1 MLVFIADYVLKVFPG
16 AGYAAIM
23 GEAIRQISDGQDA
36 YTIQNMRITTPLTL
50 PQTKK
55 MELYTRLIP
64 EDTKGD
70 DGHQWYNFKIM
81 SCDGQHW
88 VSHCSGMIRSGADAD
103 ISTVTSAQAEMEFP
117 RQVSTEGWYS
127 SVKKLGIEWRTAFQG
142 LEDITADTV
151 SQQASATVYDFDDT
165 THYAA
170 HPTLLDQMLQTN
182 LIAMTHGLRRRLEDI
197 VLPTCIGRLAVLG
210 SQDLRM
216 RVYGAIDDNPSGKIT
231 ARSGI
236 YTEDGRLTVYMDNLE
251 FGVLPVGKKEEPL
264 LGSYFEWRQD
274 ITLLDSVDQVERS
287 QSQVPDSATLHGEE
301 FKEII
306 HLLGFK
312 IPDARVLEIG
322 TGSTDWTRTAM
333 DALHPAPNRRFYSK
347 YTYACVSDSH
357 VDKVTKAF
365 EDDHAEMQDV
375 TVGGIEQVSLSDGA
389 DIVIVPAPTLATD
402 DDFVLDELEALKSL
416 VQNGGRVVVYHP
428 KLKATDATAEMIE
441 AASQQL
447 QSLGFGVR
455 SHTKTGVIVAQAQT
469 KQKSEKTVTIL
480 SGPSGSKKT
489 LAEQVKKHFE
499 ELGSSVKISHDTTIP
514 NDNQIVISLLDL
526 EDTENTVHSLN
537 EDTFK
542 GFIDSLCNFSGSLIW
557 ALPSVH
563 ASCAR
568 PHTAMIQGLARTVR
582 MEYKID
588 ITLVEIDERSMSRA
602 DFAKPIQKICE
613 GLDSRRKGGDVDA
626 DYDFAIVDGVVQI
639 PRMQWFDFKD
649 PMIGDVIP
657 TSPTAPIFKDN
668 VSYLLIGGFG
678 GLGRSVA
685 TWMVEHGARH
695 LVFLSRSAKS
705 PDNEPFVRELEGY
718 PGCTVTTFSGD
729 VSKPED
735 VLAAVKGAPKPI
747 AGVFQLSLVLRVSNT
762 AASLTPIREANTV
775 FPIGQCYEVHDI

>member
-1 MLVFIADYVLKVFPG
+1 MLTDSSKVFPG
-16 AGYAAIM
+16 AGYAAIV
-23 GEAIRQISDGQDA
+23 GEAIRQVSDGEDA
-36 YTIQNMRITTPLTL
+36 YTIQNMKITTPLTL

-70 DGHQWYNFKIM
+70 DGCQWYNFKIM

-88 VSHCSGMIRSGADAD
+88 VSHCSGMIRSGADPD
-103 ISTVTSAQAEMEFP
+103 ISTVTSAQAEREFP

-236 YTEDGRLTVYMDNLE
+236 YTEEGLLTVYMDNLE

-274 ITLLDSVDQVERS
+274 ITLLDSVDQVEPS
-287 QSQVPDSATLHGEE
+287 EHQVKDSAATTLHRDE
-301 FKEII
+301 FKEIV

-322 TGSTDWTRTAM
+322 TGSTDWTRTAIE
-333 DALHPAPNRRFYSK
+333 ALHPAPNRRFYSR
-347 YTYACVSDSH
+347 YTYASVSDDH
-357 VDKVTKAF
+357 VDKVSKAF
-365 EDDHAEMQDV
+365 EDDCPEIQDV

-416 VQNGGRVVVYHP
+416 VQTGGRLVIYQP
-428 KLKATDATAEMIE
+428 KLKATGVTAEMAETVE
-441 AASQQL
+441 AASQHL
-447 QSLGFGVR
+447 KNLGFGVR

-469 KQKSEKTVTIL
+469 KPNSDKTITVL
-480 SGPSGSKKT
+480 SGQSENQKI
-489 LAEQVKKHFE
+489 LAEKVKKHCE
-499 ELGSSVKISHDTTIP
+499 EKGSSIKVSHDTTIP
-514 NDNQIVISLLDL
+514 NDSQVVICLLDL
-526 EDTENTVHSLN
+526 AETESTVHALN
-537 EDTFK
+537 EGTFRE
-542 GFIDSLCNFSGSLIW
+542 FIDSLCNFSGSLIW

-588 ITLVEIDERSMSRA
+588 ITLVEIDESSMSRA
-602 DFAKPIQKICE
+602 DFAKPIWKICE
-613 GLDSRRKGGDVDA
+613 GLDHRRKGGDVDA
-626 DYDFAIVDGVVQI
+626 DYDFAIMDGVIQI

-649 PMIGDVIP
+649 SMIGDAIP
-657 TSPTAPIFKDN
+657 ASPTAPIFKDD

-685 TWMVEHGARH
+685 TWMVEHGARN
-695 LVFLSRSAKS
+695 LMFLSRSAKS
-705 PDNEPFVRELEGY
+705 PDNEPFVKELEGY

-729 VSKPED
+729 VSQPEG
-735 VLAAVKGAPKPI
+735 VLEAIKGAPKPI
-747 AGVFQLSLVLRVSNT
+747 AGVFQLSLVLRVSNIT
-762 AASLTPIREANTV
+762 CHTFNPPSRKLTL
-775 FPIGQCYEVHDI
+775 CLS